1 MSLAISLSIQTS
13 VRPLLALSSLVA
25 CMVILLPLPAH
36 ATANAIQ
43 QRAIGQ
49 VVVPSGETREEV
61 STTMGDVTV
70 NGTVEDDVEVIHG
83 NVRVNGP
90 VGGDVKSTVGD
101 ITVRDIVEGDIE
113 AGAGNVH
120 VYSAVEGDIDVSS
133 GNVYLGPEA
142 RVDGDVECVSG
153 NVLGNR
159 AAVQGDVIPGM
170 ASGMDRSDGDSD
182 DSSGILGFFGW
193 LLLTLVFAACTM
205 LLAVLAPG
213 TLSSVTRNLER
224 SPGRSLLFG
233 VVSVPVA
240 VVLGLVLAISVVG
253 IPVLILLAPAYLAF
267 LFFGALVAAYF
278 VGRKVL
284 LATGHYR
291 GGNALAAVVG
301 AVVVSATS
309 LIPFVGEILLYAL
322 ALLGAGAAIV
332 ALMNRRRPRH
342 EPYDP
347 YETYAETWRR

>member
-1 MSLAISLSIQTS
+1 M
-13 VRPLLALSSLVA
+13 VVLLP
-25 CMVILLPLPAH
+25 PLPAH
-36 ATANAIQ
+36 AMQ
-43 QRAIGQ
+43 QRAIGE
-49 VVVPSGETREEV
+49 VVVPNGETREEV
-61 STTMGDVTV
+61 STAVGDVKV
-70 NGTVEDDVEVIHG
+70 FGEVRDDVEAGRG
-83 NVRVNGP
+83 NVLVNGP
-90 VGGDVKSTVGD
+90 VGGDVKSTIGNV
-101 ITVRDIVEGDIE
+101 TARSPVEGDIE
-113 AGAGNVH
+113 VEVGNVR

-133 GNVYLGPEA
+133 GDVFLGPEA
-142 RVDGDVECVSG
+142 RVDGDVECVNGSIQG
-153 NVLGNR
+153 NTD
-159 AAVQGDVIPGM
+159 AVQGDMRAGM
-170 ASGMDRSDGDSD
+170 ASNSDHDGGDSD
-182 DSSGILGFFGW
+182 EGSGILGFFGW